1 MITPSVSPEP
11 EHAFTNRIVKVF
23 LESNLSVILI
33 LLAVIVGLAAL
44 GVTPREE
51 DPQIVVP
58 LADVYV
64 NFPGHSAAEVEKLVS
79 TRLEKMLYQID
90 GVEYVYSM
98 SREDQ
103 AIITVR
109 FYVGEDR
116 ERSLVKLYKKIDE
129 NVDLAPPGVTGWV
142 VKPVEIDDVP
152 VVTLTLAGRG
162 EELGIRDWG
171 LEENSRASRQTS
183 DTLDHQIPGSSNHL
197 IPNPQSLIPSSSPD
211 DMTLRRVAEEVAQRL
226 AGVPNVSRAYVVG
239 GRPRV
244 VQVMMDPDAMA
255 GYHVSPLEIRRAIQA
270 TNIRQT
276 AGQIRNDDRLIRI
289 EAGQPFTDPRQ
300 LSDLV
305 VGVFNG
311 RPVFLKDV
319 ATIED
324 GPDEVSSYVR
334 HGWGPA
340 RGFTKEEF
348 FPSTVIGHEGARDE
362 GRGVRGE
369 GRGASDG
376 NKFADST
383 TELQNQD
390 SSATDHSPLATR
402 HSPPVTGHS
411 PLTPNPSE
419 AVTIAVAKKKG
430 TNAVWVANAVLHEAE
445 KLQETIVPDDMQMIV
460 TRNYG
465 LTANEK
471 VNELVEALAVAV
483 LIVVALLTLGLGWRE
498 ALIVAVAVPV
508 VFGLT
513 LAVNLMLGFTI
524 NRVTLFALILSLG
537 LLVDDPIVDVE
548 NIVRHFALRK
558 RATRRI
564 VLEAVAE
571 IRPPL
576 ITATLAVI
584 VSFLPMFFITGMMGP
599 YMRPMALN
607 VPVTMLMSM
616 LVAFTITP
624 WLAYHVLRRKYS
636 KQSGQSGQRPVASGQ
651 SGTDAI
657 ADHQSPIPDPQSPPT
672 ERDPHDLDAIKQSLL
687 YKFFYPLMAPLLHSR
702 LLAWGFLLFIALLT
716 VGAMGLAAVRS
727 VPLKM
732 LPFDNKNE
740 LLLVLDF
747 DRGTTLERSDAA
759 VRDFEAYLATVPEV
773 SDYTSYVGLASPM
786 DFNGLVRHY
795 YLRQG
800 DDVAEMRIN
809 LAGKKN
815 RRLQSHA
822 VGLRMRRDL
831 QDIADRHHARM
842 KLVETP
848 PGPPVIASV
857 VAEVY
862 GRPDDS
868 YDDIL
873 RASDAVRNRLAEEPG
888 VVDVDSV
895 REAAQE
901 KLTFVPDSEKAA
913 INDVSSEQIAATLR
927 SVMGDD
933 AVSVVRSPTER
944 NSLKIVLRVPVARRS
959 SPHDLARIEV
969 KGNSGKLVPLAEL
982 GKWKTARVDQMIYH
996 KNLERV
1002 AYVFAETAGRP
1013 PADVV
1018 VDVMADRVKK
1028 EQSTSA
1034 KEEGSQ
1040 ATSHRKQGLGTSD
1053 TITRSPDHQIAKSSR
1068 PVGSRT
1074 FFHNGS
1080 GLPWS
1085 LPSGASVDFAGEG
1098 EWKIT
1103 LDVFRDLGLAF
1114 GAAMVGIY
1122 VLLVAQMRSFAI
1134 PIVVMLAIPLTVLG
1148 VMPGFWL
1155 LNVLSAHHVGG
1166 YLDPVYFTATGM
1178 IGMIALSGIVTRDSI
1193 ILVDFIHLSLA
1204 RGRSLFD
1211 AIMESRVVRLR
1222 PILLTAAAAM
1232 LGAAPIIVDPIFSG
1246 LAWSLIFGLFASTL
1260 FTLFVI
1266 PVAYWLLYANKP
1278 GHGLPQS
1285 TLDEV

>member
-1 MITPSVSPEP
+1 MIEQSHTPAEP
-11 EHAFTNRIVKVF
+11 EHNFTNRIVKVF
-23 LESNLSVILI
+23 LESNLSIILI
-33 LLAVIVGLAAL
+33 LLATIVGLAAL
-44 GVTPREE
+44 GLTPREE

-64 NFPGHSAAEVEKLVS
+64 NFPGHSAAEVEQLVA
-79 TRLEKMLYQID
+79 TPLEKILYQID

-98 SREDQ
+98 SRENQ

-109 FYVGEDR
+109 YYVGEDR
-116 ERSLVKLYKKIDE
+116 ERSLVKLYKKLDE
-129 NVDLAPPGVTGWV
+129 NVDIVPPGVAGWV

-152 VVTLTLAGRG
+152 VVTLTLAASASPLPTNLRSVPG
-162 EELGIRDWG
+162 EGQGVRAA
-171 LEENSRASRQTS
+171 NSGQWSVAGGQHKIASDKS
-183 DTLDHQIPGSSNHL
+183 
-197 IPNPQSLIPSSSPD
+197 NPQSLIPNSSPASPHPNPLPKGEGTAKLSPLRAPTEGWSGEGTVD
-211 DMTLRRVAEEVAQRL
+211 DMTLRRVAEEVTQRL
-226 AGVPNVSRAYVVG
+226 AGVQNVSRAYVVG

-244 VQVMMDPDAMA
+244 VQVWMDPDRMA
-255 GYHVSPLEIRRAIQA
+255 AYHVSPLELQRAIQGA
-270 TNIRQT
+270 NVRQT
-276 AGQIRNDDRLIRI
+276 AGDFRSKDQLIRV
-289 EAGQPFTDPRQ
+289 EVGEPFHSARQ
-300 LSDLV
+300 LRDLV
-305 VGVFNG
+305 VGVFDG

-319 ATIED
+319 ASVED
-324 GPDEVSSYVR
+324 GPEEIDNYVR

-340 RGFTKEEF
+340 RGFTKHEF
-348 FPSTVIGHEGARDE
+348 FPGTVLSEAAPLPSPDQPLVGAQGGAGGEGGIDVPL
-362 GRGVRGE
+362 GRGPHPNPLPRGE
-369 GRGASDG
+369 GTWDNSVA
-376 NKFADST
+376 
-383 TELQNQD
+383 Q
-390 SSATDHSPLATR
+390 P
-402 HSPPVTGHS
+402 
-411 PLTPNPSE
+411 
-419 AVTIAVAKKKG
+419 AVTIAIAKKKG
-430 TNAVWVANAVLHEAE
+430 ANAVWVANAVLREAE
-445 KLQETIVPDDMQMIV
+445 KLCKTIVPGDMELIV

-471 VNELVEALAVAV
+471 VNELVEALAVAI

-513 LAVNLMLGFTI
+513 LAVNLMFGLTI

-636 KQSGQSGQRPVASGQ
+636 SHPSHPSHP
-651 SGTDAI
+651 SH
-657 ADHQSPIPDPQSPPT
+657 DHD
-672 ERDPHDLDAIKQSLL
+672 DLDAVKQSRL
-687 YKFFYPLMAPLLHSR
+687 YKVFYPLMAPLLHSR
-702 LLAWGFLLFIALLT
+702 LLAWTFLMGMVLLT
-716 VGAMGLAAVRS
+716 IGAMGLAAMRS

-747 DRGTTLERSDAA
+747 DKGTTLERSDAV
-759 VRDFEAYLATVPEV
+759 VRDFEAYLAGVPEV
-773 SDYTSYVGLASPM
+773 ADYTSYVGLASPM

-800 DDVAEMRIN
+800 DDVAEVRIN

-815 RRLQSHA
+815 RTLQSHA
-822 VGLRMRRDL
+822 VGLRMRGEL
-831 QDIADRHHARM
+831 QKIADRHGARM

-862 GRPDDS
+862 GQPDHR
-868 YDDIL
+868 YEDIL
-873 RASDAVRNRLAEEPG
+873 SAADAVRTRLAAEPG
-888 VVDVDSV
+888 VVDVDDV
-895 REAAQE
+895 REAAQR
-901 KLTFVPDSEKAA
+901 KITFVADKEKAA
-913 INDVSSEQIAATLR
+913 LNGVTTEQIAATLR
-927 SVMGDD
+927 AVLQGDT
-933 AVSVVRSPTER
+933 VGFERSETER
-944 NSLKIVLRVPVARRS
+944 NPLRIELRVPEDRRTS
-959 SPHDLARIEV
+959 AADLARIEV
-969 KGNSGKLVPLAEL
+969 KGGGGQLVPLAEL
-982 GKWKTARVDQMIYH
+982 GRWRTDRVDQMIYH
-996 KNLERV
+996 KNLQRV

-1018 VDVMADRVKK
+1018 VDVLADRCDDLKLKVANW
-1028 EQSTSA
+1028 QDVA
-1034 KEEGSQ
+1034 VGN
-1040 ATSHRKQGLGTSD
+1040 GWML
-1053 TITRSPDHQIAKSSR
+1053 KSEPR
-1068 PVGSRT
+1068 PVDGRT
-1074 FFHNGS
+1074 FLSNGS
-1080 GLPWS
+1080 GVFWGLP
-1085 LPSGASVDFAGEG
+1085 PGFIVDFAGEG

-1114 GAAMVGIY
+1114 GAAMIAIY
-1122 VLLVAQMRSFAI
+1122 VLLVAQMRSFTV
-1134 PIVVMLAIPLTVLG
+1134 PVVVMLAIPLTILG

-1155 LNVLSAHHVGG
+1155 LNTLNAQHVGG
-1166 YLDPVYFTATGM
+1166 YLDSVYFTATGM
-1178 IGMIALSGIVTRDSI
+1178 IGMIALAGIVTRDSI

-1232 LGAAPIIVDPIFSG
+1232 LGAVPIIIDPIFSG

-1266 PVAYWLLYANKP
+1266 PVVYWLLYANKP
-1278 GHGLPQS
+1278 GHGMPQS
-1285 TLDEV
+1285 TMEQEEMEQEESSVEPD